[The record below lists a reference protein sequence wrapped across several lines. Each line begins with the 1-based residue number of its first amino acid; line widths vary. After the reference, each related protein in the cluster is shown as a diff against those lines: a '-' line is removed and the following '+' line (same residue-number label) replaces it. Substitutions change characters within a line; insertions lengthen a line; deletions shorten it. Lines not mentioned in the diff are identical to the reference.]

1 VGLKAREQ
9 TIILIMSS
17 IIIASGFMALSQ
29 RNRLIDLGN
38 KYDELETQYESLLL
52 SQVEAQ
58 QRLESEIVHETL
70 KIVLIEEKMLTSS
83 SPMYN
88 ASTVVLSTEL
98 IGDVDVPRLIGGSR
112 LLLLNP
118 EEIEA
123 RAEAEGAF
131 LYLRFTRFEPNP
143 NHIIVSIRT
152 AGMFDNAEGI
162 SIQFKLTGTIY
173 QAWIS

>member
-1 VGLKAREQ
+1 MRAREQ

-17 IIIASGFMALSQ
+17 IIITSGFMALSQ

-38 KYDELETQYESLLL
+38 KYNELETRYESLLT
-52 SQVEAQ
+52 SQTEAQ
-58 QRLESEIVHETL
+58 QRLESEIVYETL
-70 KIVLIEEKMLTSS
+70 QIALIEEEMIRNT
-83 SPMYN
+83 
-88 ASTVVLSTEL
+88 STVVLSTEL
-98 IGDVDVPRLIGGSR
+98 VGDVNVPGRVGGYKV
-112 LLLLNP
+112 LPLDP

-143 NHIIVSIRT
+143 ENILVSIQT
-152 AGMFDNAEGI
+152 AGVFDSAEGI
-162 SIQFKLTGTIY
+162 TIQFKLTGKIS

>member
-1 VGLKAREQ
+1 MGLRAREQ

-17 IIIASGFMALSQ
+17 IIVASGFVALSQ

-38 KYDELETQYESLLL
+38 KYNELETRYESLLL
-52 SQVEAQ
+52 SQTEAQ
-58 QRLESEIVHETL
+58 RRLESEIVYETL
-70 KIVLIEEKMLTSS
+70 QIALIEEGMIRNT
-83 SPMYN
+83 
-88 ASTVVLSTEL
+88 STVVLSTEL
-98 IGDVDVPRLIGGSR
+98 IEDVKLPAHVGGYKV
-112 LLLLNP
+112 LPLDP

-143 NHIIVSIRT
+143 DHIIVSIQT
-152 AGMFDNAEGI
+152 SGIFDTVEGI